1 MSGGAAGAPA
11 GTAGPGWPGGH
22 LGGGRER
29 RPLLRRLALDLSA
42 VLVIS
47 GLLVVADA
55 VVTLLWQEP
64 LTALIGEIRQSQVD
78 QRLLSDHNGSL
89 SLVDRNAL
97 ATLGTSRR
105 IAFLARRERRHAVTG
120 EALGR
125 IRIPRIG
132 ANFLVVQGTD
142 TGSLEKGPG
151 HYPSTPL
158 PGLGQTVAV
167 AGHRTTYLAPF
178 RHLDALRPGDQVV
191 MRMPYGRF
199 VYLVQSTRIVA
210 PDAWWV
216 THNVGYDRLVLSAC
230 NPLYSASQRIVVF
243 ARLSSVVPLGA
254 AQRRA

>member
-1 MSGGAAGAPA
+1 MSGGVAGAP
-11 GTAGPGWPGGH
+11 GFH

-78 QRLLSDHNGSL
+78 QRLLSDQNGSL

-105 IAFLARRERRHAVTG
+105 IAFLARRERRHAVIG

-132 ANFLVVQGTD
+132 ANFLLVQGTD

-199 VYLVQSTRIVA
+199 VYFVQSTRIVA

-230 NPLYSASQRIVVF
+230 NPLYSASQRIIVF